1 MLNKCKAV
9 ALRAELKPE
18 EFDLKAFRSTY
29 AMRMLHAG
37 FDVRTVQ
44 HWDGS
49 SVAGDDDALLR
60 AEHSPA

>member
-1 MLNKCKAV
+1 
-9 ALRAELKPE
+9 
-18 EFDLKAFRSTY
+18 LKAFRSTY